1 MKSTIQTTVCAW
13 VVALVLMTP
22 VRAEE
27 DIPLLRPEE
36 RKAVEIQSARFNQLL
51 GPALQEAAKSTVRV
65 WLGADRLAYGTVV
78 GDGSKVL
85 TKWSEV
91 VRRPGALVVESGDGK
106 TSAAKIASV
115 YPDEDLALLELESE
129 KFQAVKWSEEL
140 PKLGSFLAATQPD
153 GRLAGF
159 GVLSV
164 QERKLRDVDQ
174 AFLGVVSQL
183 GPNGGGV
190 VVSEVSKHSGAEVAG
205 IKPGDVI
212 LKIGERKISGLM
224 ELRAALMPK
233 EPGDKID
240 LWFRRGANEKK
251 VEVLLGNRPK
261 QSAQMEQRLAHME
274 RMGTEVNAV
283 RDSFS
288 SAIQTDMRIDPNE
301 VGGPV
306 VDLNGRVIGITM
318 ARADRTRSFVMSSA
332 AVRALL
338 NGSGKDPVL
347 AKTEMQEQMDQERA
361 EAIRSMKENQPSA
374 RPRISPKRLE
384 RHIEE
389 MRGVMEF
396 LQREMDA
403 LQGRNGN

>member
-1 MKSTIQTTVCAW
+1 
-13 VVALVLMTP
+13 
-22 VRAEE
+22 
-27 DIPLLRPEE
+27 
-36 RKAVEIQSARFNQLL
+36 
-51 GPALQEAAKSTVRV
+51 
-65 WLGADRLAYGTVV
+65 
-78 GDGSKVL
+78 
-85 TKWSEV
+85 
-91 VRRPGALVVESGDGK
+91 LVVESGDGK
-106 TSAAKIASV
+106 TSAVKIASV
-115 YPDEDLALLELESE
+115 YPEEDLAILELEGA
-129 KFQAVKWSEEL
+129 KFPAIKWSDTM

-183 GPNGGGV
+183 GPNGNGV
-190 VVSEVSKHSGAEVAG
+190 AVTEVSKHSGAAVAG

-212 LKIGERKISGLM
+212 VQVGDRKISGLM
-224 ELRAALMPK
+224 ELRASLMPM
-233 EPGDKID
+233 EPGDKIE
-240 LWFRRGANEKK
+240 LRVRRGTEEKK

-332 AVRALL
+332 AVSALL
-338 NGSGKDPVL
+338 NGSGKDPIL

-361 EAIRSMKENQPSA
+361 EAIRSMKENQPGA

-396 LQREMDA
+396 LQKEMDA

>member
-1 MKSTIQTTVCAW
+1 MKQLIQTTAFIW
-13 VVALVLMTP
+13 TAAVVLGAP
-22 VRAEE
+22 AREEE

-36 RKAVEIQSARFNQLL
+36 REAVEVQSNRFNQLL

-65 WLGADRLAYGTVV
+65 WMGPNRLAYGTVV

-85 TKWSEV
+85 TKWSEII
-91 VRRPGALVVESGDGK
+91 RSPGALVVESGDGK
-106 TSAAKIASV
+106 TSAAKIGSV
-115 YPDEDLALLELESE
+115 YAEEDLALLELEGV
-129 KFQAVKWSEEL
+129 KFQAVQWSDEL

-183 GPNGGGV
+183 SPNGHGV
-190 VVSEVSKHSGAEVAG
+190 AVVEVSKHSGAEVAG

-212 LKIGERKISGLM
+212 VKIGERKISGLM
-224 ELRAALMPK
+224 ELRTALMPM

-240 LWFRRGANEKK
+240 LWFRRGTKEKK

-274 RMGTEVNAV
+274 QMGTRINAV

-332 AVRALL
+332 AVCALL
-338 NGSGKDPVL
+338 NGSGRDPVL
-347 AKTEMQEQMDQERA
+347 AKAEMQEQMDQERE
-361 EAIRSMKENQPSA
+361 EAIRSMKEKQSSV
-374 RPRISPKRLE
+374 RPQITQQRLQS
-384 RHIEE
+384 HIEE

-396 LQREMDA
+396 LQNEMDA
-403 LQGRNGN
+403 LEKNGGN

>member
-1 MKSTIQTTVCAW
+1 MKLLIQTTVFIWTA
-13 VVALVLMTP
+13 ALVLVAP
-22 VRAEE
+22 AREE
-27 DIPLLRPEE
+27 DDIPLLRPEE
-36 RKAVEIQSARFNQLL
+36 REAVEAQSERFNQLL

-65 WLGADRLAYGTVV
+65 WLGSNRLAYGTVV

-85 TKWSEV
+85 TKWSEII
-91 VRRPGALVVESGDGK
+91 RSPGALVVESGDGK
-106 TSAAKIASV
+106 TSAAKIGSV
-115 YPDEDLALLELESE
+115 YAEEDLALLELEGV
-129 KFQAVKWSEEL
+129 KFQAVKWSDEL

-183 GPNGGGV
+183 GPNGNGV
-190 VVSEVSKHSGAEVAG
+190 EVAEVSKHSGAEAAG

-212 LKIGERKISGLM
+212 VKIGERKISGLM
-224 ELRAALMPK
+224 ELRTALMPM

-240 LWFRRGANEKK
+240 LWFRRGAKEKK

-288 SAIQTDMRIDPNE
+288 RAIQTDMRIDPNE

-306 VDLNGRVIGITM
+306 VDLNGKVIGITM

-338 NGSGKDPVL
+338 NGSGKDPIL

-361 EAIRSMKENQPSA
+361 EAIRSMKEKQPSA
-374 RPRISPKRLE
+374 RPQITQQRLQS
-384 RHIEE
+384 HIEE

-396 LQREMDA
+396 LQNEMDA
-403 LQGRNGN
+403 LEKNGGN